1 MANPPISSS
10 GPTSFPFQRLSG
22 THREIGRQ
30 FGEAFSDLIH
40 LHRQRALDRL
50 QRVQG
55 VSAGPAFAAA
65 ERFRATVRQYAP
77 FFDEEV
83 QGVAEG
89 AELPLGEAYLLQL
102 RAELAA
108 PGIVAIPAMA
118 EAGDEC
124 TTFAALP
131 EATADRVPLIGQN
144 ADLPAFYRE
153 VGVMLEIVPDDMPSI
168 LMLTPAG
175 QVSYIGIN
183 DQGLGAFANFVTC
196 DGWRVGFPR
205 YFLSRLALTKETV
218 DEAIDAINSVPRA
231 SSRNLIMIDN
241 HGTAAD
247 LETTPTR
254 SARLDPEHG
263 LLAHSNHYVSAE
275 LADEE
280 RASESYL
287 PNSRTRLQRMRELLA
302 ENHGR
307 LNVETMQEIL
317 RDRTCYPDAICRMP
331 GDADSDTITFAS
343 VIASPAT
350 GEMWVAV
357 GPPNEH
363 AYERYAFSGA
373 NA

>member
-1 MANPPISSS
+1 MSSQAGTTS
-10 GPTSFPFQRLSG
+10 GPEHFPFQRLTGS
-22 THREIGRQ
+22 HREIGRQ
-30 FGEAFSDLIH
+30 FGEAFAELIQ
-40 LHRQRALDRL
+40 LHRRRALDRL

-55 VSAGPAFAAA
+55 IGAGPAFAAA
-65 ERFRATVRQYAP
+65 ERFRDTVRQFAP

-89 AELPLGEAYLLQL
+89 ARLPLGEAYLLQL

-108 PGIVAIPAMA
+108 PGIVDIPAMA

-124 TTFAALP
+124 TTFALLP
-131 EATADRVPLIGQN
+131 EATADNVPLIGQN

-153 VGVMLEIVPDDMPSI
+153 VGVMLEIVPDDTPSV

-175 QVSYIGIN
+175 QVSYIGMN
-183 DQGLGAFANFVTC
+183 DRGLGVFANFVTC

-205 YFLSRLALTKETV
+205 YFLSRLAMTKGTV
-218 DEAIDAINSVPRA
+218 DEAIEAIDSVPRA

-241 HGTAAD
+241 HGSAAD

-254 SARLDPEHG
+254 SARLDPEDG
-263 LLAHSNHYVSAE
+263 LLAHSNHYVSSE
-275 LADEE
+275 LADAE
-280 RASESYL
+280 RANQSYL
-287 PNSRTRLQRMRELLA
+287 PNSRTRLGRMRELLA
-302 ENHGR
+302 EHRGQ
-307 LNVETMQEIL
+307 LNVEMMQEIL
-317 RDRTCYPDAICRMP
+317 RDRACYPDTICRMP
-331 GDADSDTITFAS
+331 GDADSDVITFAS
-343 VIASPAT
+343 VIASPGT

-363 AYERYAFSGA
+363 SYRRYAFGEA